1 MLLADELAA
10 RRWAGRVAVLTVS
23 PGMVD
28 TGLWRHFP
36 LWYQAVTWPVRA
48 TALRSVDDGAVG
60 VVWAAAAR
68 EAEGL
73 SGVLLADGVTVDVSE
88 AARDA
93 VTRGAAAH
101 WPADARPTWRGLLLV
116 EQTARGVAVSPLD
129 CAARP
134 DVLRAPCNRLA
145 RGDDGG

>member
-1 MLLADELAA
+1 MNRYADTKFCNLLLADELAA

-60 VVWAAAAR
+60 VVWAAAAH

-73 SGVLLADGVTVDVSE
+73 SGVLVADGVTVKVSE

-93 VTRGAAAH
+93 VTAKQLFATCERII
-101 WPADARPTWRGLLLV
+101 ADCTTDTTADNLV
-116 EQTARGVAVSPLD
+116 K
-129 CAARP
+129 
-134 DVLRAPCNRLA
+134 
-145 RGDDGG
+145 